1 MTPPSDGAGLP
12 AHPELPVD
20 PDAELGRR
28 EQHRPR
34 PLHVRSGPLAS
45 VAVGGAFGAAARTG
59 VDNVLRPIHGLPVAT
74 LTVNIVGTLALGVL
88 LETLARRGPDVGR
101 NQRARLVAGT
111 GFCGALTTYST
122 FAVEADLLLR
132 TGRPAIALAYAATTV
147 LAGLSAAALGIWAAG
162 THHRRRRR
170 ETR

>member
-1 MTPPSDGAGLP
+1 VGSV
-12 AHPELPVD
+12 AHRELPVD

-28 EQHRPR
+28 EQRQRR
-34 PLHVRSGPLAS
+34 PLHLRFGPVAS
-45 VAVGGAFGAAARTG
+45 VAVGGVFGAAARTG
-59 VDNVLRPIHGLPVAT
+59 VGNVLRPVDGLPVAT
-74 LTVNIVGTLALGVL
+74 LAVNIVGALALGVL

-111 GFCGALTTYST
+111 GFCGAFTTYST

-132 TGRPAIALAYAATTV
+132 AGRPAIALAYAATTV
-147 LAGLSAAALGIWAAG
+147 LAGLSAAALGIWAA
-162 THHRRRRR
+162 TAHHRRRLG